1 MIAPPDVLPKNPD
14 SKPGCPFDPRKCQV
28 NADTLSEVLRAVR
41 LKGAVFFDVEAT
53 EPWVAEALPAKSIA
67 SAILPDSEHVME
79 YHVVTSGSCW
89 ASLIGRDIEPIH
101 LSAGDVVAFPQG
113 DAHIMSSSPGMR
125 GDPGPDAATL
135 PAEAAQLP
143 VLMDLDGG
151 GAAGAHLVCG
161 FLGWDARPF
170 NPLIDALP
178 PILHIRSAGS
188 AHNGWLNEFS
198 RFAVLEANEKRMGG
212 SGILSKLGELMFAE
226 VVRRYVESLPEESRG
241 WLGGLRDRHVG
252 RALNLLHSDPMRPW
266 TVNEL
271 ARETGLSRS
280 TLAERFTD
288 YVGIPP
294 MQYLQKWRLQI
305 AASRL
310 LGSTAGIA
318 AIAAD
323 IGYESEAAFSRAFK
337 RMIGQSPADWRNA
350 KTAVR

>member
-1 MIAPPDVLPKNPD
+1 M
-14 SKPGCPFDPRKCQV
+14 

-89 ASLIGRDIEPIH
+89 ASVIGRDIEPIR

-125 GDPGPDAATL
+125 GDPGPDAAAL
-135 PAEAAQLP
+135 PADAAQLP

-151 GAAGAHLVCG
+151 GATGAHLVCG
-161 FLGWDARPF
+161 FLGWDTRPF

-178 PILHIRSAGS
+178 PILHIRSSGS
-188 AHNGWLNEFS
+188 AHNSWLNEFS

-241 WLGGLRDRHVG
+241 WLGGLRDRHIG
-252 RALNLLHSDPMRPW
+252 RALNLMHAEPMRAW

-280 TLAERFTD
+280 TLAERFTG

-310 LGSTAGIA
+310 LGGTTGIA

-350 KTAVR
+350 KAGVK